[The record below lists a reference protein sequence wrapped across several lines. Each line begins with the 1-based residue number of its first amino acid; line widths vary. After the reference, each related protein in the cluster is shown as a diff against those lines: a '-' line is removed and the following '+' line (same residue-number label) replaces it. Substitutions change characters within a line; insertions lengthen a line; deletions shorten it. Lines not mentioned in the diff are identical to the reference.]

1 MTDLDAQEY
10 ETMWATAGERVS
22 ASLDHSSAV
31 AVLGDDPAAT
41 GAVAL
46 GVARAQAA
54 HRRVFLFD
62 LLGES
67 QGLLP
72 VDAQDDFHGVSDMVH
87 FGVSLARA
95 ARPVPGLPNLFVVP
109 GGAETSLT
117 DEILSHRWWE
127 TLTDQIRLANALLL
141 VAAPSLAPSLP
152 ALVVRLDGVLLVGE
166 ARAPI
171 PEAKVLA
178 EVRAAATMRTP
189 LSSVRT
195 AAAAD
200 VRTRRGWRMP
210 AVLFAV
216 LAAVLAVGAFLTA
229 PQWRSLMR
237 PLMRLSDS
245 ASVGQMDMDG
255 VPPMP
260 AELAASAPVGNEASY
275 SVQLLFTNSNQD
287 ALDYLSP
294 SSDSLPG
301 ATFSTQSAG
310 ADTDRW
316 YRLMAGAFPDSTS
329 ADRFLQ
335 VLRARGT
342 VTTDAGSVARTPF
355 ALLLDSASS
364 YAMASL
370 RVSAYRGRGI
380 PAYVLRDSVGVW
392 RVYAGAFAAEA
403 DAQLLKQ
410 QFDSLNI
417 QSVLTTRTGSTS

>member
-1 MTDLDAQEY
+1 MTDLDVHDY
-10 ETMWATAGERVS
+10 ETMWAAAGERVS

-62 LLGES
+62 LLGE
-67 QGLLP
+67 GRDLLP
-72 VDAQDDFHGVSDMVH
+72 ADAPDDFHGVSDMVH
-87 FGVSLARA
+87 FGLSLARA

-127 TLTDQIRLANALLL
+127 TVTHQVRHANALLL

-166 ARAPI
+166 ARSPL

-178 EVRAAATMRTP
+178 EVRAAATTRTP
-189 LSSVRT
+189 LSSART
-195 AAAAD
+195 AAVAD
-200 VRTRRGWRMP
+200 VRARRGWRMP
-210 AVLFAV
+210 AALF
-216 LAAVLAVGAFLTA
+216 AVLAVGAFLTA
-229 PQWRSLMR
+229 PQWRPMMS
-237 PLMRLSDS
+237 LSDS
-245 ASVGQMDMDG
+245 ASAGRMDTTDRD
-255 VPPMP
+255 PPMP
-260 AELAASAPVGNEASY
+260 AEVAVSAPVGNEASY
-275 SVQLLFTNSNQD
+275 SVELLFLNSNQD
-287 ALDYLSP
+287 ALDYLLRST
-294 SSDSLPG
+294 DSLPG
-301 ATFSTQSAG
+301 ATFSTQSLG

-316 YRLMAGAFPDSTS
+316 YRLMAGAFPDSMS

-335 VLRARGT
+335 TLRARGA
-342 VTTDAGSVARTPF
+342 VTTGAGSVARTPF

-370 RVSAYRGRGI
+370 RISAYRGRGI

>member
-1 MTDLDAQEY
+1 MTDLDVHDY
-10 ETMWATAGERVS
+10 ETMWAAAGERVS

-62 LLGES
+62 LLGE
-67 QGLLP
+67 GRDLLP
-72 VDAQDDFHGVSDMVH
+72 ADAPDDFHGVSDMVH
-87 FGVSLARA
+87 FGLSLARA

-127 TLTDQIRLANALLL
+127 TVTHQVRHANALLL

-166 ARAPI
+166 ARSPLA
-171 PEAKVLA
+171 EAKVLA
-178 EVRAAATMRTP
+178 EVRAAATTRTP
-189 LSSVRT
+189 LSSART
-195 AAAAD
+195 AAVAD
-200 VRTRRGWRMP
+200 VRARRGWRMP
-210 AVLFAV
+210 AALF
-216 LAAVLAVGAFLTA
+216 AVLAVGAFLTA
-229 PQWRSLMR
+229 TQWRRMMS
-237 PLMRLSDS
+237 LSDS
-245 ASVGQMDMDG
+245 ASAGRMDTTDRD
-255 VPPMP
+255 PPMP
-260 AELAASAPVGNEASY
+260 AEVAVSAPVGNEASY
-275 SVQLLFTNSNQD
+275 SVELLFLNSNQD
-287 ALDYLSP
+287 ALDYLLRST
-294 SSDSLPG
+294 DSLPG
-301 ATFSTQSAG
+301 ATFSTQSLG

-316 YRLMAGAFPDSTS
+316 YRLMAGAFPDSMS

-335 VLRARGT
+335 TLRARGA
-342 VTTDAGSVARTPF
+342 VTTGAGSVARTPF

-370 RVSAYRGRGI
+370 RISAYRGRGI

>member
-1 MTDLDAQEY
+1 MTDLDVHDY
-10 ETMWATAGERVS
+10 ETMWAAAGERVS

-62 LLGES
+62 LLGE
-67 QGLLP
+67 GRDLLP
-72 VDAQDDFHGVSDMVH
+72 ADAPDDFHGVSDMVH
-87 FGVSLARA
+87 FGLSLARA

-127 TLTDQIRLANALLL
+127 TVTHQVRHANALLL

-166 ARAPI
+166 ARAPL

-178 EVRAAATMRTP
+178 EVRVAATMRTP
-189 LSSVRT
+189 LSSART
-195 AAAAD
+195 AAVAD
-200 VRTRRGWRMP
+200 VRARRGWRMP
-210 AVLFAV
+210 AALF
-216 LAAVLAVGAFLTA
+216 AVLAVGAFLTA
-229 PQWRSLMR
+229 PQWRPMMS
-237 PLMRLSDS
+237 LSDS
-245 ASVGQMDMDG
+245 ASAGRMDTTDRD
-255 VPPMP
+255 PPMP
-260 AELAASAPVGNEASY
+260 AEVAVSAPVGNEASY
-275 SVQLLFTNSNQD
+275 SVELLFLNSNQD
-287 ALDYLSP
+287 ALDYLLRST
-294 SSDSLPG
+294 DSLPG
-301 ATFSTQSAG
+301 ATFSTQSLG
-310 ADTDRW
+310 ADTDRS
-316 YRLMAGAFPDSTS
+316 YRLMAGAFPDSMS

-335 VLRARGT
+335 TLRARGA
-342 VTTDAGSVARTPF
+342 VTSGAGSVARTPF

-370 RVSAYRGRGI
+370 RISAYRGRGI

>member
-1 MTDLDAQEY
+1 MTDLDVHDY
-10 ETMWATAGERVS
+10 ETMWAAAGERVS

-62 LLGES
+62 LLGE
-67 QGLLP
+67 GRDLLP
-72 VDAQDDFHGVSDMVH
+72 ADAPDDFHGVSDMVH
-87 FGVSLARA
+87 FGLSLARA

-127 TLTDQIRLANALLL
+127 TVTHQVRHANALLL

-152 ALVVRLDGVLLVGE
+152 ALVVRLDGVLLVGD
-166 ARAPI
+166 ARAPL

-189 LSSVRT
+189 LSSART
-195 AAAAD
+195 AAVAD
-200 VRTRRGWRMP
+200 VRARRGWRMP
-210 AVLFAV
+210 AALF
-216 LAAVLAVGAFLTA
+216 AVLAVGAFLTA
-229 PQWRSLMR
+229 PQWRPMMS
-237 PLMRLSDS
+237 LSDS
-245 ASVGQMDMDG
+245 ASAGRMDTTDRD
-255 VPPMP
+255 PPMP
-260 AELAASAPVGNEASY
+260 AEVAVSAPVGNEASY
-275 SVQLLFTNSNQD
+275 SVELLFLNSNQD
-287 ALDYLSP
+287 ALDYLLRST
-294 SSDSLPG
+294 DSLPG
-301 ATFSTQSAG
+301 ATFSTQSLG
-310 ADTDRW
+310 ADTDRS
-316 YRLMAGAFPDSTS
+316 YRLMAGAFPDSMS

-335 VLRARGT
+335 TLRARGA
-342 VTTDAGSVARTPF
+342 VTTGAGSVARTPF

-370 RVSAYRGRGI
+370 RISAYRGRGI

>member
-1 MTDLDAQEY
+1 MTDLDVHDY
-10 ETMWATAGERVS
+10 ETMWAAAGERVS

-62 LLGES
+62 LLGE
-67 QGLLP
+67 GRDLLP
-72 VDAQDDFHGVSDMVH
+72 ADAPDDFHGVSDMVH
-87 FGVSLARA
+87 FGLSLARA

-127 TLTDQIRLANALLL
+127 TVTHQVRHANALLL

-166 ARAPI
+166 ARSPL

-178 EVRAAATMRTP
+178 EVRAAATTRTP
-189 LSSVRT
+189 LSSART
-195 AAAAD
+195 AAVAD
-200 VRTRRGWRMP
+200 VRARRGWRMP
-210 AVLFAV
+210 AALF
-216 LAAVLAVGAFLTA
+216 AVLAVGAFLTA
-229 PQWRSLMR
+229 PQWRPMMS
-237 PLMRLSDS
+237 LSDS
-245 ASVGQMDMDG
+245 ASAGRMDTTDRD
-255 VPPMP
+255 PPMP
-260 AELAASAPVGNEASY
+260 AEVAVSAPVGNEASY
-275 SVQLLFTNSNQD
+275 SVELLFLNSNQD
-287 ALDYLSP
+287 ALDYLLRST
-294 SSDSLPG
+294 DSLPG
-301 ATFSTQSAG
+301 ATFSTQSLG
-310 ADTDRW
+310 ADTDRS
-316 YRLMAGAFPDSTS
+316 YRLMAGAFPDSMS

-335 VLRARGT
+335 TLRARGA
-342 VTTDAGSVARTPF
+342 VTSGAGSVARTPF

-370 RVSAYRGRGI
+370 RISAYRGRGI

>member
-1 MTDLDAQEY
+1 MTDLDVHDY
-10 ETMWATAGERVS
+10 ETMWAAAGERVS

-62 LLGES
+62 LLGE
-67 QGLLP
+67 GRDLLP
-72 VDAQDDFHGVSDMVH
+72 ADAPDDFHGVSDMVH
-87 FGVSLARA
+87 FGLSLARA

-127 TLTDQIRLANALLL
+127 TVTHQVRHANALLL

-166 ARAPI
+166 ARAPL

-178 EVRAAATMRTP
+178 EVRAAATTRTP
-189 LSSVRT
+189 LSSART
-195 AAAAD
+195 AAVAD
-200 VRTRRGWRMP
+200 VRARRGWRMP
-210 AVLFAV
+210 AALF
-216 LAAVLAVGAFLTA
+216 AVLAVGAFLTA
-229 PQWRSLMR
+229 PQWRPMMS
-237 PLMRLSDS
+237 LSDS
-245 ASVGQMDMDG
+245 ASAGRMDTTDRD
-255 VPPMP
+255 PPMP
-260 AELAASAPVGNEASY
+260 AEVAVSAPVGNEASY
-275 SVQLLFTNSNQD
+275 SVELLFLNSNQD
-287 ALDYLSP
+287 ALDYLLRST
-294 SSDSLPG
+294 DSLPG
-301 ATFSTQSAG
+301 ATFSTQSLG
-310 ADTDRW
+310 ADTDRS
-316 YRLMAGAFPDSTS
+316 YRLMAGAFPDSMS

-335 VLRARGT
+335 TLRARGA
-342 VTTDAGSVARTPF
+342 VTSGAGSVARTPF

-370 RVSAYRGRGI
+370 RISAYRGRGI

>member
-1 MTDLDAQEY
+1 MTDLDVHDY
-10 ETMWATAGERVS
+10 ETMWAAAGERVS

-62 LLGES
+62 LLGE
-67 QGLLP
+67 GRDLLP
-72 VDAQDDFHGVSDMVH
+72 ADAPDDFHGVSDMVH
-87 FGVSLARA
+87 FGLSLARA

-127 TLTDQIRLANALLL
+127 TVTHQVRHANALLL

-166 ARAPI
+166 ARAPL

-189 LSSVRT
+189 LSSART
-195 AAAAD
+195 AAVAD
-200 VRTRRGWRMP
+200 VRARRGWRMP
-210 AVLFAV
+210 AALF
-216 LAAVLAVGAFLTA
+216 AVLAVGAFLTA
-229 PQWRSLMR
+229 TQWRRMMS
-237 PLMRLSDS
+237 LSDS
-245 ASVGQMDMDG
+245 ASAGRMDTTDRD
-255 VPPMP
+255 PPMP
-260 AELAASAPVGNEASY
+260 AEVAVSAPVGNEASY
-275 SVQLLFTNSNQD
+275 SVELLFLNSNQD
-287 ALDYLSP
+287 ALDYLLRST
-294 SSDSLPG
+294 DSLPG
-301 ATFSTQSAG
+301 ATFSTQSLG

-316 YRLMAGAFPDSTS
+316 YRLMAGAFPDSMS

-335 VLRARGT
+335 TLRARGA
-342 VTTDAGSVARTPF
+342 VTTGAGSVARTPF

-370 RVSAYRGRGI
+370 RISAYRGRGI

>member
-1 MTDLDAQEY
+1 MTDLDVHDY
-10 ETMWATAGERVS
+10 ETMWAAAGERVS

-62 LLGES
+62 LLGE
-67 QGLLP
+67 GRDLLP
-72 VDAQDDFHGVSDMVH
+72 ADAPDDFHGVSDMVH
-87 FGVSLARA
+87 FGLSLARA
-95 ARPVPGLPNLFVVP
+95 ARPVHGLPNLFVVP

-127 TLTDQIRLANALLL
+127 TVTHQVRHANALLL

-166 ARAPI
+166 ARAPL

-189 LSSVRT
+189 LSSART
-195 AAAAD
+195 AAVAD
-200 VRTRRGWRMP
+200 VRARRGWRMP
-210 AVLFAV
+210 AALF
-216 LAAVLAVGAFLTA
+216 AVLAVGAFLTA
-229 PQWRSLMR
+229 PQWRPMMS
-237 PLMRLSDS
+237 LSDS
-245 ASVGQMDMDG
+245 ASAGRMDTTDRD
-255 VPPMP
+255 PPMP
-260 AELAASAPVGNEASY
+260 AEVAVSAPVGNEASY
-275 SVQLLFTNSNQD
+275 SVELLFLNSNQD
-287 ALDYLSP
+287 ALDYLLRST
-294 SSDSLPG
+294 DSLPG
-301 ATFSTQSAG
+301 ATFSTQSLG

-316 YRLMAGAFPDSTS
+316 YRLMAGAFPDSMS

-335 VLRARGT
+335 TLRARGA
-342 VTTDAGSVARTPF
+342 VTSGAGSVARTPF

-370 RVSAYRGRGI
+370 RISAYRGRGI

>member
-1 MTDLDAQEY
+1 MTDLDAHDY

-62 LLGES
+62 LLGEG

-72 VDAQDDFHGVSDMVH
+72 GDAQDDFHGVSDMVH

-127 TLTDQIRLANALLL
+127 TVTDQIRLANALLL

-200 VRTRRGWRMP
+200 VRARRGWRMP

-229 PQWRSLMR
+229 PQWRPML
-237 PLMRLSDS
+237 RLSDS

-260 AELAASAPVGNEASY
+260 AELAASASVGNEASY

-287 ALDYLSP
+287 ALDYLLQ

-301 ATFSTQSAG
+301 ATFSTQSEG

-316 YRLMAGAFPDSTS
+316 YRLLAGAFPDSTS

-335 VLRARGT
+335 VLRARGA
-342 VTTDAGSVARTPF
+342 VTTGAGSVARTPF

-403 DAQLLKQ
+403 DAQLLQQ